1 MLLFSAMLDIEDTL
15 TKDKFIGL
23 IIEWNQANL
32 HIDNIIPDLVWNGER
47 NVSYGRDGL
56 WLCIREYAAKNI
68 IAVRYESTADDGSL
82 WDVDFVMS
90 FSEMRLAVQVY
101 RRNKDNSDPYVFE
114 FFSPH
119 FLTLLI
125 ENRYI
130 KKDGELP
137 VLYEPIYIRE
147 NRIPLLAA
155 IINGEKRFKLPVIYI
170 SKTLANRD
178 PFSASWLSR
187 RLKGVAHVLVEED
200 KELDYPLSALCGRK
214 NEFNGNVGIYYFE
227 PKAEHKRFKFHKR
240 VCQSR
245 AMLDRII
252 REVFRHINSEEID
265 GIYTWQGVNNM
276 MLADRLDA
284 MKRNADEESGAV
296 TLSKD
301 EYGELLKQTRELIK
315 RNEALE
321 AENRELSAKADM
333 SDRVVLTV
341 RDENDFYEGEIKDA
355 VLSSLEEVLSTLP
368 KGSRR
373 ADLLKDILKN
383 SDYERLG
390 KQIKQRLERLTENFD
405 GATEPLLKELK
416 ELGFEIQKE
425 GRRYKLTYFADERY
439 CADLSCSPNG
449 KGVLTIKDII

>member
-47 NVSYGRDGL
+47 NICYGRDGL

-101 RRNKDNSDPYVFE
+101 RKNKDNSDKYAFE
-114 FFSPH
+114 FFSLH

-170 SKTLANRD
+170 SKTFANRD

-227 PKAEHKRFKFHKR
+227 PEEEHKRFKFHKR

-245 AMLDRII
+245 PMLDKII
-252 REVFRHINSEEID
+252 REVFRHTNSVGVD
-265 GIYTWQGVNNM
+265 SIYTWQGVNNM

-284 MKRNADEESGAV
+284 LNQSADAESGAV

-301 EYGELLKQTRELIK
+301 EYGELLKQTQELIK

-321 AENRELSAKADM
+321 AENRVLSAKTDM
-333 SDRVVLTV
+333 SERVVLTV

-355 VLSSLEEVLSTLP
+355 VLSSLEEVLRTLP

-373 ADLLKDILKN
+373 ADLLKDVLKN
-383 SDYERLG
+383 SGYERLG
-390 KQIKQRLERLTENFD
+390 EERKQRLEQLTENFD
-405 GATEPLLKELK
+405 GVTEPLLKELK
-416 ELGFEIQKE
+416 ELGFEIKKE

-439 CADLSCSPNG
+439 CASLSGSPNG
-449 KGVLTIKDII
+449 KGEITIKDII

>member
-23 IIEWNQANL
+23 IIEWNQTNL
-32 HIDNIIPDLVWNGER
+32 HFENIIPDLVWNGER
-47 NVSYGRDGL
+47 NIRYGADGL

-90 FSEMRLAVQVY
+90 FAEMRLAVQVY
-101 RRNKDNSDPYVFE
+101 RRNRDNSNPCVPE

-125 ENRYI
+125 KNRYI

-137 VLYEPIYIRE
+137 VSYEPIYIRE
-147 NRIPLLAA
+147 NKLPILAA
-155 IINGEKRFKLPVIYI
+155 IIKGEKRFRLPVIYI
-170 SKTLANRD
+170 SKTLSNRD

-200 KELDYPLSALCGRK
+200 KELDYPLSALCGGK
-214 NEFNGNVGIYYFE
+214 NEFNGNVGIYYFDPE
-227 PKAEHKRFKFHKR
+227 AEHKRFIYHKR
-240 VCQSR
+240 VCLSR
-245 AMLDRII
+245 PMLDRII
-252 REVFRHINSEEID
+252 RDVFRHTNSAEID

-284 MKRNADEESGAV
+284 LKQNADEESGAV

-301 EYGELLKQTRELIK
+301 EYGELLKQTRELLK

-321 AENRELSAKADM
+321 AENRVLSAKTDM

-355 VLSSLEEVLSTLP
+355 VLSALTEVLQTLP

-373 ADLLKDILKN
+373 SDLLKDILRN
-383 SDYERLG
+383 SGYERLG
-390 KQIKQRLERLTENFD
+390 EKRKQRLEGLTENFD

-416 ELGFEIQKE
+416 ELGFEIVKE

-439 CADLSCSPNG
+439 CTSISGSSSG
-449 KGVLTIKDII
+449 KGEIRIKDII

>member
-1 MLLFSAMLDIEDTL
+1 MLLFSALLDIEDTL

-47 NVSYGRDGL
+47 NVRYGADGL

-68 IAVRYESTADDGSL
+68 IAVRYESTAEDGSL

-101 RRNKDNSDPYVFE
+101 RKNKDNSDKYAFE

-170 SKTLANRD
+170 SKTIANRD

-200 KELDYPLSALCGRK
+200 NKLDYRLSALCGRK

-227 PKAEHKRFKFHKR
+227 PEAEHKRFKFHKR

-245 AMLDRII
+245 PMLDKII
-252 REVFRHINSEEID
+252 REVFRHTNSAEID
-265 GIYTWQGVNNM
+265 SIYTWQGVNNM
-276 MLADRLDA
+276 MLADRLDSL
-284 MKRNADEESGAV
+284 NQSADAESGAV
-296 TLSKD
+296 TLSED

-321 AENRELSAKADM
+321 AENRELSVKADM

-355 VLSSLEEVLSTLP
+355 VLSALAEVLKILP

-373 ADLLKDILKN
+373 ADLLRDIIKH
-383 SDYERLG
+383 SDYGHLCEQR
-390 KQIKQRLERLTENFD
+390 KQRLEQLTENFD
-405 GATEPLLKELK
+405 GVTEQLLKELK
-416 ELGFEIQKE
+416 ELGFEIHKE
-425 GRRYKLTYFADERY
+425 GRRYRLTYFADERY
-439 CADLSCSPNG
+439 CASLSGSPNG
-449 KGVLTIKDII
+449 KAEITIKDII

>member
-23 IIEWNQANL
+23 IIEWNQENL
-32 HIDNIIPDLVWNGER
+32 HFDNIIPDLVWNGER
-47 NVSYGRDGL
+47 NVCYGRDGL

-101 RRNKDNSDPYVFE
+101 RKNKDNSDPYVFE

-125 ENRYI
+125 KNRYI

-147 NRIPLLAA
+147 NNLPLLAA

-200 KELDYPLSALCGRK
+200 RELDYPLLALCGRK

-227 PKAEHKRFKFHKR
+227 PEAEHKRFKFHKR

-252 REVFRHINSEEID
+252 REVFRHINSAEID
-265 GIYTWQGVNNM
+265 SIYTWQGVNNM

-284 MKRNADEESGAV
+284 LNQSADGESGAV

-301 EYGELLKQTRELIK
+301 EYGELLKQARELIK

-321 AENRELSAKADM
+321 AENRELSAKTDM

-373 ADLLKDILKN
+373 ADLLKDILRN
-383 SDYERLG
+383 SNYERLG
-390 KQIKQRLERLTENFD
+390 EKRKQRLEGLTENFD

-416 ELGFEIQKE
+416 ELGFEIQRE

-439 CADLSCSPNG
+439 CASLGGLSNG
-449 KGVLTIKDII
+449 KSKITIKDII